1 MSGGPG
7 IWAREDGPAFNGHS
21 SPGQARHILIAC
33 VWFLWPCMIACF
45 LADPWPYQALS
56 SVWATYTYHRSRT
69 DRWPGLGQPYV
80 TRADLEP
87 SANTPM
93 WPRVYDSRAM
103 GYRACWGSVSLYY
116 LAGNLPGRVL
126 WQFMEGLFIFMLLL
140 FLLLQVLVLLAATT
154 ATTSTAAA
162 TAAASAATAAVS
174 SSSSSS

>member
-1 MSGGPG
+1 
-7 IWAREDGPAFNGHS
+7 
-21 SPGQARHILIAC
+21 
-33 VWFLWPCMIACF
+33 MIACF

-174 SSSSSS
+174 SSSSTTTTTTTTNTKTATIIASEISIYMYNNYC

>member
-1 MSGGPG
+1 M
-7 IWAREDGPAFNGHS
+7 
-21 SPGQARHILIAC
+21 
-33 VWFLWPCMIACF
+33 
-45 LADPWPYQALS
+45 LS
-56 SVWATYTYHRSRT
+56 SRSLALPSVELGVGHIYTYHRSRT
-69 DRWPGLGQPYV
+69 DRWPGLGQPHV

-140 FLLLQVLVLLAATT
+140 FLLLQVLVLLATTT

-174 SSSSSS
+174 SSSSSNTTTTTTTTTTTNTKTATIVASEIYLIKQDKII